1 MKTLT
6 IILSFV
12 FISLGGTCF
21 CQTSATA
28 SFTASATIIQPIGV
42 TTTSNMNFAGI
53 DAKSGGTIT
62 LTPENTR
69 ITSGNVVLANGAMV
83 SAAAFE
89 VTGEPGFAFSI
100 SLPQEDYVLSNGN
113 ENMIIK
119 EFTSSFTGGGNL
131 TGGSKVVRVGATLN
145 VNPNQTP
152 GVYNSTRPMNI
163 TVDYN

>member
-1 MKTLT
+1 MKTLP
-6 IILSFV
+6 IILSLI

-28 SFTASATIIQPIGV
+28 SFTASATIIKPIGI

-69 ITSGNVVLANGAMV
+69 ITSGGVALANGSMV

-113 ENMIIK
+113 ESMVIK
-119 EFTSSFTGGGNL
+119 EFTSSSIEGGSL
-131 TGGSKVVRVGATLN
+131 AGGSKTVRVG
-145 VNPNQTP
+145 
-152 GVYNSTRPMNI
+152 
-163 TVDYN
+163 